1 MLIIKKDV
9 ITSTNEYIKE
19 HYETLDNYTIV
30 TANYQTNGRG
40 RMTRVWHSCAGEN
53 ILMSIL
59 IKEINDRTDLNLLS
73 LVTGVAV
80 HKFLSKYLNKLYIK
94 WPNDV
99 LVDNKKICGILL
111 EGKMNNSSKMVVIG
125 IGINI
130 NQTSFNDDI
139 NLLTTSL
146 KKELNINFDI
156 DLLIKELSNILV
168 KEIDEYINGNISY
181 IEYLRTNLYGI
192 NKLIEFTR
200 NDVLCEGIIL
210 DIHTDGRLIVK
221 EKDKILYVNSGE
233 IKIKR

>member
-9 ITSTNEYIKE
+9 IPSTNEYIKE
-19 HYETLDNYTIV
+19 HYENLDNYTIV
-30 TANYQTNGRG
+30 AANYQTNGRG
-40 RMTRVWHSCAGEN
+40 RMTRVWHSTAGEN

-59 IKEINDRTDLNLLS
+59 IKEFNDRTDLNLLS

-80 HKFLSKYLNKLYIK
+80 HKFLSKYLNNLYIK

-111 EGKMNNSSKMVVIG
+111 EGKMNNNSKMVVIG

-130 NQTSFNDDI
+130 NQTNFDEEI

-146 KKELNINFDI
+146 KKELCINFDI

-168 KEIDEYINGNISY
+168 KEIDEYLNGNTSY
-181 IEYLRTNLYGI
+181 IEYIKSNLFGI

-210 DIHTDGRLIVK
+210 GIHTDGRLIVK
-221 EKDKILYVNSGE
+221 EKDQILYLNSGE

>member
-9 ITSTNEYIKE
+9 ISSTNEYIKE
-19 HYETLDNYTIV
+19 QYETLDNYTIV

-40 RMTRVWHSCAGEN
+40 RMTRIWHSTAGEN

-59 IKEINDRTDLNLLS
+59 IKEFNNQSDLNLLS

-80 HKFLSKYLNKLYIK
+80 HKFLSKYLNNLYIK

-111 EGKMNNSSKMVVIG
+111 EGKMNNNSKMVVIG

-130 NQTSFNDDI
+130 NQTKFDDEI

-156 DLLIKELSNILV
+156 DLLIEELSNILV
-168 KEIDEYINGNISY
+168 KEIDEYLNGNTSY
-181 IEYLRTNLYGI
+181 IEYIRSNLFGI

-210 DIHTDGRLIVK
+210 GIHTDGRLIVK
-221 EKDKILYVNSGE
+221 EKDQILYLNSGE